1 MKRVTSLWLMTL
13 ALLTMS
19 VSIYSQTFNYNGYL
33 YTVNVDGKTAT
44 LNANSDERTGTV
56 IIPDYVYDEKDKC
69 YPVTAVESGAFRKFS
84 GSKIVIGDNVTTI
97 GEKAFQQAGKKGS
110 DCVLIKGKSLASLP
124 NLDFQHFGQH
134 VSTKILIK
142 CEDKTSMSHQSFSHM
157 KDPATIYFRDQE
169 MAAPWKDFV
178 AGNTS
183 TWPYPYEQE
192 IQGGR
197 WGTIVFPM
205 DISQKEIISYFGR
218 GTQVAYLESA
228 KYDSEKKEF
237 QLHFAIAEEIKANKP
252 YLLKI
257 RNVSSDFVSETKSN
271 PSASTLTVTVP
282 IYNKPAGCQAQM
294 IGVFSQHTLAKNEF
308 YLRNYEE
315 SLYFYLATGDDG
327 SFVGANKCYF
337 KILDQNG
344 NLVPA
349 KFSCYFDNSGEATAI
364 PSITSLRED
373 SLKKGIYNLSG
384 QHVGDDPAKLANG
397 IYIVNGK
404 KTVIRHFK

>member
-1 MKRVTSLWLMTL
+1 MKPINPNNKMKKFTNSWLITFV
-13 ALLTMS
+13 LLTMS
-19 VSIYSQTFNYNGYL
+19 ASAYSQTFNYNGYQ
-33 YTVNVDGKTAT
+33 YTVNADGKTAT

-110 DCVLIKGKSLASLP
+110 DCVLIMGKSLASLP
-124 NLDFQHFGQH
+124 KLDFQHFGQH

-183 TWPYPYEQE
+183 TWPYPYEQA

-218 GTQVAYLESA
+218 GT
-228 KYDSEKKEF
+228 
-237 QLHFAIAEEIKANKP
+237 
-252 YLLKI
+252 
-257 RNVSSDFVSETKSN
+257 
-271 PSASTLTVTVP
+271 
-282 IYNKPAGCQAQM
+282 
-294 IGVFSQHTLAKNEF
+294 
-308 YLRNYEE
+308 
-315 SLYFYLATGDDG
+315 
-327 SFVGANKCYF
+327 
-337 KILDQNG
+337 
-344 NLVPA
+344 
-349 KFSCYFDNSGEATAI
+349 
-364 PSITSLRED
+364 
-373 SLKKGIYNLSG
+373 
-384 QHVGDDPAKLANG
+384 
-397 IYIVNGK
+397 
-404 KTVIRHFK
+404 

>member
-1 MKRVTSLWLMTL
+1 MSAL
-13 ALLTMS
+13 A
-19 VSIYSQTFNYNGYL
+19 YSQTFNYNGYL
-33 YTVNVDGKTAT
+33 YTVNADGKTAT

-110 DCVLIKGKSLASLP
+110 DCVLIMGKSLASLP
-124 NLDFQHFGQH
+124 KLDFQHFGQH

-228 KYDSEKKEF
+228 KYDSEKKEYH
-237 QLHFAIAEEIKANKP
+237 LHFVSTNDIKANKP

-257 RNVSSDFVSETKSN
+257 RNVSCDFVCEVKGS

-282 IYNKPAGCQAQM
+282 ITNKPEGYIVNM
-294 IGVFSQHTLAKNEF
+294 TGVYSQHTLAKNEF
-308 YLRNYEE
+308 YLRNKEGN
-315 SLYFYLATGDDG
+315 LFFYLATGKDG

-337 KILDQNG
+337 KIIDQNG
-344 NLVPA
+344 NVAPA
-349 KFSCYFDNSGEATAI
+349 KFSCYFYNSEEATVI
-364 PSITSLRED
+364 RSVRTRQNESYL
-373 SLKKGIYNLSG
+373 KGIYTICG
-384 QHVGDDPAKLANG
+384 QYVGDDAANLSKG

-404 KTVIRHFK
+404 KVIVK

>member
-44 LNANSDERTGTV
+44 LSANSDEGTGTV

-110 DCVLIKGKSLASLP
+110 DCVLIMGKSLASLP
-124 NLDFQHFGQH
+124 KLDFQHFGQH

-157 KDPATIYFRDQE
+157 KNHATIYFRDQE

-183 TWPYPYEQE
+183 TWPYPYERE

-197 WGTIVFPM
+197 WGTVVFPM
-205 DISQKEIISYFGR
+205 DISKKEIISYFGK
-218 GTQVAYLESA
+218 GTEVAYLESA

-257 RNVSSDFVSETKSN
+257 RNVSSDFVCEVEGD
-271 PSASTLTVTVP
+271 PSASTLKVTVP

-308 YLRNYEE
+308 YLRNKEGN
-315 SLYFYLATGDDG
+315 LFFYIATGDDG

-337 KILDQNG
+337 KVLDQDG
-344 NLVPA
+344 NLAPA
-349 KFSCYFDNSGEATAI
+349 KFGCSFDGGETTAI
-364 PSITSLRED
+364 RSVTTRHKEGFNKGFYDIYGQYVED
-373 SLKKGIYNLSG
+373 DAANL
-384 QHVGDDPAKLANG
+384 PKG

-404 KTVIRHFK
+404 KFMVK